1 MKNGKKSNTKRAGEE
16 EQCLSRLI
24 QENTEDSFK
33 PFFSARVMNR
43 INVTPAE
50 DESFSRALAWVFRRV
65 AVAAV
70 VLIVA
75 LATYNISSQH
85 SLGNGRSPLEAAL
98 ALPAVTIESSIDNY
112 NLTDAL

>member
-1 MKNGKKSNTKRAGEE
+1 MKNEKKSDEE
-16 EQCLSRLI
+16 HLTRLI
-24 QENTEDSFK
+24 KENTEDSFK

-43 INVTPAE
+43 INASPVE
-50 DESFSRALAWVFRRV
+50 EESFSRALAWIFRRV

-75 LATYNISSQH
+75 LTAYNISSQH
-85 SLGNGRSPLEAAL
+85 AQGNGRSTLEAAL
-98 ALPAVTIESSIDNY
+98 ALPAVTIESSIANY

>member
-16 EQCLSRLI
+16 EHLAQLI
-24 QENTEDSFK
+24 RENTEDSFK

-43 INVTPAE
+43 INASPAAE
-50 DESFSRALAWVFRRV
+50 ESFTRALAWVFRRV

-70 VLIVA
+70 ILIVA
-75 LATYNISSQH
+75 LAAYNISSQH
-85 SLGNGRSPLEAAL
+85 SLGNGRSTLEAAL
-98 ALPAVTIESSIDNY
+98 ALPAVTIESSIANY

>member
-1 MKNGKKSNTKRAGEE
+1 MKNGKKFSAKRAGEE
-16 EQCLSRLI
+16 EHLTRLI
-24 QENTEDSFK
+24 QENTDTSFK

-43 INVTPAE
+43 INASPAAE
-50 DESFSRALAWVFRRV
+50 ESFTRALAWIFRRV

-70 VLIVA
+70 IVIVA
-75 LATYNISSQH
+75 LAVYNISSQH
-85 SLGNGRSPLEAAL
+85 SQGNGRSTLEAAL